1 MATETTNYH
10 FIKPAETDYYDV
22 NVQNNNWDAADQ
34 ELKDL
39 NDKKVTANGGDISE
53 TKVSTFVSNASQWP
67 IPAAGEPPKTLWG
80 KTKKF
85 IEDFKSWMTGVCL
98 LGQLVSNNTTNNS
111 GLPASAAA
119 VYQEAQLRAQQIAQ
133 LNSDKAS
140 KNSNNIIGSVNTYT
154 KGVGL
159 NNASYREAP
168 VCIRARSSESSWARP
183 GIGLEREGV
192 EGAFLY
198 YEDQKMWFIDHNGTK
213 HKITSS

>member
-10 FIKPAETDYYDV
+10 FTKPAETDYYDV

-98 LGQLVSNNTTNNS
+98 LGQLVSNNSTNNS

-133 LNSDKAS
+133 LNSDLSLK
-140 KNSNNIIGSVNTYT
+140 
-154 KGVGL
+154 
-159 NNASYREAP
+159 
-168 VCIRARSSESSWARP
+168 
-183 GIGLEREGV
+183 
-192 EGAFLY
+192 
-198 YEDQKMWFIDHNGTK
+198 
-213 HKITSS
+213 TSSPSIHWINYALTESGAYFRFRDDNNHFYRIKAENE